1 MKHVQRSLFVLV
13 VATLGVAAGAS
24 ARVSTGTLAGTVV
37 DAQGKPVADAV
48 VTIQTSDGRQPH
60 ATRTDSNGRFE
71 FKRFETGQYDL
82 HAQSN
87 GNFSEW
93 TKRIVVRSNR
103 TTSVTLRL
111 PAAPSESVVVKP

>member
-1 MKHVQRSLFVLV
+1 MKHIRQTLFVLIL
-13 VATLGVAAGAS
+13 ATLGVTAGTS
-24 ARVSTGTLAGTVV
+24 AKVATGTLAGTVL

-60 ATRTDSNGRFE
+60 ATRTDSKGRFE

-93 TKRIVVRSNR
+93 AKRISVHSNK
-103 TTSVTLRL
+103 TTSITLRL
-111 PAAPSESVVVKP
+111 PPAPSESVVVKP

>member
-1 MKHVQRSLFVLV
+1 MNHVQRSLFVLV
-13 VATLGVAAGAS
+13 LATLGVAAGAS
-24 ARVSTGTLAGTVV
+24 ARVATGTLAGTVV

-60 ATRTDSNGRFE
+60 AMRTDSMGRFE

-93 TKRIVVRSNR
+93 AKRISVRSNK

-111 PAAPSESVVVKP
+111 PSPPSESVVVKP

>member
-1 MKHVQRSLFVLV
+1 MKRVQRSLFVLV
-13 VATLGVAAGAS
+13 LAMVVVAAGAS
-24 ARVSTGTLAGTVV
+24 AKVATGTLAGTVV
-37 DAQGKPVADAV
+37 DAQGKPVAAAI

-60 ATRTDSNGRFE
+60 AMRTDSKGRFE
-71 FKRFETGQYDL
+71 FKRFKAGQYDL

-93 TKRIVVRSNR
+93 AKRISVRSNK

-111 PAAPSESVVVKP
+111 PGSAE